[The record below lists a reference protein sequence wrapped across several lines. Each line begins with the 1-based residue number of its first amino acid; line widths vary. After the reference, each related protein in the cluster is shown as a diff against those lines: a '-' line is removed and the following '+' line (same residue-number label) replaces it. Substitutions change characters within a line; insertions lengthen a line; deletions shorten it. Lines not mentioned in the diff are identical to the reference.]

1 MGWLKAAEGGGA
13 EGAKK
18 PMQAFG
24 IYHRRNVWGEHSRA
38 QGSVSESI
46 WLWDVVW
53 PPLMSPINSVKCN
66 CATLIPRMLSW
77 GWGKESQQS
86 SGVLCWSGSLSSR
99 RTQQESPAH
108 VQPQKISSRG
118 QAPGHANLLAQEPHF
133 PWDASKHSWEQQWH
147 LDHTSVGQ
155 ALLFL
160 CIPHHAS
167 ADTTIS
173 LPGRTYDYPLN
184 NLKQRDETSRPH
196 CQIKQRAP
204 RGLQVWNIGTALYGE
219 GVTSLRPW
227 FGGWLSKLSSSWDIP
242 K

>member
-1 MGWLKAAEGGGA
+1 MQHWSPGCFLEGEGKNHSKAVVSCAGVEAWAAAGHNRKVQHMSSPRRSVAE
-13 EGAKK
+13 AK
-18 PMQAFG
+18 PLAMQ
-24 IYHRRNVWGEHSRA
+24 ISWHRSY
-38 QGSVSESI
+38 I
-46 WLWDVVW
+46 
-53 PPLMSPINSVKCN
+53 
-66 CATLIPRMLSW
+66 
-77 GWGKESQQS
+77 
-86 SGVLCWSGSLSSR
+86 SLE
-99 RTQQESPAH
+99 TQE
-108 VQPQKISSRG
+108 
-118 QAPGHANLLAQEPHF
+118 
-133 PWDASKHSWEQQWH
+133 HSWEQQWH

-227 FGGWLSKLSSSWDIP
+227 FGRWLSKLSSSWDIP